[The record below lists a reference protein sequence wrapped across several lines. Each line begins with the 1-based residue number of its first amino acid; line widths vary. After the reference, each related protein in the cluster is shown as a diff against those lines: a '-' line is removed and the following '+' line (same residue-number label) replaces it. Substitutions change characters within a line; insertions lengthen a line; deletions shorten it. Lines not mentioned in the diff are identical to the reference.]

1 MQGGRGGERRPRD
14 NAHHIFYFSD
24 FFRFLPSI
32 NSEQRGLPSYVTKE
46 TTRAIKPATGESDTH
61 THTRTRARP
70 QRVKP
75 KRKNVLFSTI
85 ILLPHFSIVSAR
97 TVERFV
103 VFVFLV
109 VFVFDDERSVAILQL
124 DLFGGTERFPAS
136 PADARRTFGP
146 RSHFYQF
153 VRQARSVH

>member
-1 MQGGRGGERRPRD
+1 VSREIT
-14 NAHHIFYFSD
+14 HTTFFIFSD
-24 FFRFLPSI
+24 FFRFCHTAAI
-32 NSEQRGLPSYVTKE
+32 RGLLLRHLPHKSQGDDQSDKTCDH
-46 TTRAIKPATGESDTH
+46 ESDTH
-61 THTRTRARP
+61 THLHARAHG
-70 QRVKP
+70 VKP
-75 KRKNVLFSTI
+75 KRKNVLLSTI

-109 VFVFDDERSVAILQL
+109 VFVFDDERSIASLHL

-136 PADARRTFGP
+136 PTDARRTFGP